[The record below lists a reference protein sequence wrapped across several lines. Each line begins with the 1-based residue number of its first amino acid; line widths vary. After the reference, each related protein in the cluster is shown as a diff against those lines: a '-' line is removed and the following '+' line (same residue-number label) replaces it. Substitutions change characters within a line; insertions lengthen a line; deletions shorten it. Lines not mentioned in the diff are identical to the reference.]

1 MKRLSMEIEKEK
13 YGVPGL
19 PGAPRGQPVPN
30 PRGQQLPGRLLG
42 LPAHVQGAAQEH
54 GRQGPVVLPAAE
66 GQGALGMAGR
76 GSLQPASRPSHTAE
90 ARAPA
95 REQGHLARGGG

>member
-1 MKRLSMEIEKEK
+1 MRTED
-13 YGVPGL
+13 GL
-19 PGAPRGQPVPN
+19 QLLQQSVRQLEAPE
-30 PRGQQLPGRLLG
+30 RGQQLPGRLLG
-42 LPAHVQGAAQEH
+42 LPAHVPGAAQEH

-76 GSLQPASRPSHTAE
+76 GSPQPASRPSHTAE

-95 REQGHLARGGG
+95 REWGHLARGGG